1 MSIKEKESLKSG
13 EIMSR
18 PSSGSLFPFNEFDD
32 FFDEFLTH
40 RWPHLS
46 GWNFPTGLATGLDR
60 GFPKVDILDCDNRVE
75 VQAALPGI
83 DKKDINI
90 SIDNQLLTISTSTKK
105 EEEEKKEGGQY
116 FRREITR
123 GEFQRTL
130 PLPGSVDNENV
141 KATFKD
147 GILKVIIPKTEKS
160 KRKSIEIK

>member
-46 GWNFPTGLATGLDR
+46 DWDFPTGLDR
-60 GFPKVDILDCDNRVE
+60 GFPKVDILDRDNEVE
-75 VQAALPGI
+75 VQAELPGI
-83 DKKDINI
+83 DKKDINV
-90 SIDNQLLTISTSTKK
+90 SINNQLLTISTSTKK
-105 EEEEKKEGGQY
+105 EKEEKKEGGKY
-116 FRREITR
+116 FRREISR

-130 PLPGSVDNENV
+130 PLPDGVDNENV